1 MQIIDLSQLMLS
13 AIFGS
18 KRDLELNIDNLRGM
32 MLAMIRNLNS
42 KFRYRYGNLVIAV
55 DGENPYWRTELFPHY
70 KANRVKL
77 REKSGLDWTQVK
89 AVVGQFKA
97 ELDEYFPYKFIE
109 IPHVEADDI
118 IATLVCRN
126 AEPIMI
132 ISSDHDYIQLHRD
145 NVKQYDPIRDK
156 FIYHD
161 NPSGYLVEHVIKG
174 DAGDG
179 IPNVY
184 SDDDVFI
191 NDAKRQVVM
200 TEKRFDIAYSTWLYK
215 LPDTDSKMRAGI
227 CRNERL
233 IDLSM
238 IPSDIQDK
246 ITESFNSQPE
256 RPRLMM
262 RKYFMTHKLT
272 YLSRSLGEF

>member
-55 DGENPYWRTELFPHY
+55 DGDNPYWRAELFPYY
-70 KANRVKL
+70 KANRAKL
-77 REKSGLDWTQVK
+77 REKSGLDWNQVR

-118 IATLVCRN
+118 IATLVHN
-126 AEPIMI
+126 HEEAIMI
-132 ISSDHDYIQLHRD
+132 ISSDHDYIQLHRE

-156 FIYHD
+156 FIKHD
-161 NPSGYLVEHVIKG
+161 NPSAYLIEHIIRG
-174 DAGDG
+174 DSGDG

-184 SDDDVFI
+184 SDDDTFV
-191 NDAKRQVVM
+191 NESKRQVAV
-200 TEKRFDIAYSTWLYK
+200 TESRFDDAYSTWLYK
-215 LPDTDSKMRAGI
+215 LPDTNAKMRSGI
-227 CRNERL
+227 YRNEQL

-238 IPSDIQDK
+238 IPREIQAK
-246 ITESFNSQPE
+246 IWERYETQPE
-256 RPRLMM
+256 RSRSLM
-262 RKYFMTHKLT
+262 RKYFMKHNLT